1 MTVELKELKERVLPP
16 VDDDLA
22 RTGSEFDTLAELR
35 ADIERRLLEQVQEDV
50 DARFRAAAV
59 DELVRASNVTATGP
73 LVEARTQELL
83 AGLVRSLQAR
93 GIDAGTYLQVTGVTP
108 EDLEARLRAEATQSV
123 ARELVLDAVADQL
136 GLEVDDDEIR
146 SDLRQAGET
155 DEDIEEFM
163 AQGGA
168 DRVRDD
174 LRLKKALDRITAEVK
189 PIAPELAA
197 ARESIWKPGQDR
209 PAETAKLWTPGS
221 NE

>member
-1 MTVELKELKERVLPP
+1 M
-16 VDDDLA
+16 
-22 RTGSEFDTLAELR
+22 
-35 ADIERRLLEQVQEDV
+35 
-50 DARFRAAAV
+50 
-59 DELVRASNVTATGP
+59 
-73 LVEARTQELL
+73 
-83 AGLVRSLQAR
+83 
-93 GIDAGTYLQVTGVTP
+93 TP
-108 EDLEARLRAEATQSV
+108 EALEERLRSEATQSV
-123 ARELVLDAVADQL
+123 ARELVLDAVADKL

-174 LRLKKALDRITAEVK
+174 LRLKKALDRVTAEVK

-197 ARESIWKPGQDR
+197 ARESIWKPGQER
-209 PAETAKLWTPGS
+209 PAETPKLWTPGS

>member
-1 MTVELKELKERVLPP
+1 M
-16 VDDDLA
+16 
-22 RTGSEFDTLAELR
+22 
-35 ADIERRLLEQVQEDV
+35 
-50 DARFRAAAV
+50 
-59 DELVRASNVTATGP
+59 
-73 LVEARTQELL
+73 
-83 AGLVRSLQAR
+83 
-93 GIDAGTYLQVTGVTP
+93 
-108 EDLEARLRAEATQSV
+108 
-123 ARELVLDAVADQL
+123 LDAVADQL

-146 SDLRQAGET
+146 TDLRQAGET